1 MHLSYNSCEQQ
12 GFCFTKILL
21 DNIRFEAEQKKA
33 GHVYLVTK
41 RLHVMEI
48 SIKPLENK
56 AECKQVLSSMWF
68 YSGIPCI
75 DEVVYF
81 IAPCATLRTPHSHM
95 EM

>member
-1 MHLSYNSCEQQ
+1 
-12 GFCFTKILL
+12 
-21 DNIRFEAEQKKA
+21 
-33 GHVYLVTK
+33 
-41 RLHVMEI
+41 MEI

-81 IAPCATLRTPHSHM
+81 VARVRNSRM
-95 EM
+95 EMTYGCRHCRHYRIPLCKWPVLAGVRRSTQRPRMRPYI